1 MLSLD
6 LNGSIT
12 RKLTN
17 KSYNNKLLVPKGW
30 LMSLTPAEIKSFHE
44 DGFFILRNFLDRAS
58 CEAILDVALAHLKHK
73 VEPIESEIDYSGKS
87 QEYRTD
93 VADYNSLEAKEKLT
107 VRRLRQVYD
116 RDILFK
122 AWMENEKIRP
132 ILEQLLEDDV
142 VLTTAHHNS
151 IMTKMPF
158 SSKETSWHQDRRYW
172 SYSDDNLVSVWLA
185 LGEENSQNGV
195 LEFIPKS
202 HKMEFTQEHFG
213 EKEYF
218 KEDFPFNQKL
228 IEGKFSSNLNQ
239 GDVVLFHCKLL
250 HRANKNSSTKPK
262 LSFVYTVKGMR
273 TKALEGS
280 RSAQFREIFL
290 T

>member
-1 MLSLD
+1 MELTQIQ
-6 LNGSIT
+6 LNEFNI
-12 RKLTN
+12 N
-17 KSYNNKLLVPKGW
+17 
-30 LMSLTPAEIKSFHE
+30 
-44 DGFFILRNFLDRAS
+44 GFLILRNFLDQAS

-73 VEPIESEIDYSGKS
+73 IEPIESEVDYSGKS
-87 QEYRTD
+87 QAYRTD
-93 VADYNSLEAKEKLT
+93 VIDYNSLEEKAQLT

-132 ILEQLLEDDV
+132 ILQQLLEDDV

-158 SSKETSWHQDRRYW
+158 QSQETAWHQDRRYW
-172 SYSDDNLVSVWLA
+172 SYSDDNLLSVWLA
-185 LGEENSQNGV
+185 LGDEESQNGV

-202 HKMEFTQEHFG
+202 HTMEFSQEQFD

-218 KEDFPFNQKL
+218 RENFPLNQKL
-228 IEGKFSSNLNQ
+228 IKSKFSSNLKQ

-262 LSFVYTVKGMR
+262 LSFVYTVKGSH